1 MASKKDI
8 QTKYGTNSKLVL
20 SDNEIRD
27 IVNHLEKGIPLPDE
41 YRFLLFGNKREVELV
56 WNGKSGEVSNIV
68 LPFQTIEQV
77 DEPRKGASG
86 EEKQISLFD
95 FETDTRGRQL
105 KGWTNKLIWGDN
117 KLVISSL
124 KDGPL
129 R

>member
-8 QTKYGTNSKLVL
+8 QTKYGTKSKLVL

-86 EEKQISLFD
+86 EENAVSDK
-95 FETDTRGRQL
+95 
-105 KGWTNKLIWGDN
+105 
-117 KLVISSL
+117 
-124 KDGPL
+124 
-129 R
+129 